1 MCKVVLNL
9 SNDLLCTQSH
19 IFFQQ
24 EKLTY
29 AEEQGMKDL
38 TKFYP
43 LDTTL

>member
-1 MCKVVLNL
+1 MSKIYSCEKF
-9 SNDLLCTQSH
+9 SFSKK
-19 IFFQQ
+19 
-24 EKLTY
+24 KLTY